1 MPKDMKSKTKV
12 VSAEEDDKISS
23 AILGVY
29 EGECADA
36 NITNLNGLD
45 ITREVWENVFNSD
58 EYKNAIE
65 HRWYLG
71 FLGHPEGEAADC
83 QDFRRACIVMT
94 EGHIDDSGK
103 VYGKFDLID
112 TPVGRI
118 VKTFQDAGVTF
129 GISVRGAGDII
140 NNSVDPDTFVFR
152 GFDLVTFPAFPESI
166 PTFTAVAASTDAE
179 QRKKYQKICAS
190 VKENMKDLDSV
201 SSINTIQSCF
211 APQSDMYQELEERKT
226 EILNEEVQ
234 PVTTVDTAPLAEPG
248 SAELVCESE
257 ECETVDPRVDALT
270 KLYLE
275 TKLQLDTLSTAHKGL
290 EAMYDELVRDN
301 ARRVDS
307 IERICTSQMKSLNS
321 KIEAD
326 QQSYTNMVNRMNS
339 RLSNRKKQLIEANTS
354 LTSARASVSDLEEE
368 NDNLKKA
375 LRAATET
382 ISNLKSE
389 NLEYNMKIKAN
400 QDSIDQKDSI
410 IASLRSKLNE
420 TVSQNAQAKNDASN
434 RDETVEALKSKVEAS
449 SALIKEYQD
458 AYSGLYAHALGVR
471 LPQFR
476 VTASTDVK
484 SLQKMIR
491 SSTSISV
498 KPSILEPTQIID
510 AEDINLD
517 DEDSDDLITL

>member
-1 MPKDMKSKTKV
+1 MAKNMKTKV
-12 VSAEEDDKISS
+12 VSAEDDEIVTD
-23 AILGVY
+23 AILGHY

-45 ITREVWENVFNSD
+45 ITREVWENVFDSD
-58 EYKNAIE
+58 EYKKAIQLG
-65 HRWYLG
+65 HYIG
-71 FLGHPEGEAADC
+71 FLGHPEGEADC
-83 QDFRRACIVMT
+83 QDFRKACIVMT
-94 EGHIDDSGK
+94 EGRIDDKGK
-103 VYGKFDLID
+103 VYGKFNLID

-118 VKTFQDAGVTF
+118 VKTFQDSGVTF

-140 NNSVDPDTFVFR
+140 NNSVDPETFVFR
-152 GFDLVTFPAFPESI
+152 GFDLVTFPAYPESI
-166 PTFTAVAASTDAE
+166 PKFIAASEDVE

-190 VKENMKDLDSV
+190 VKENMDGLTSV
-201 SSINTIQSCF
+201 SSIDTIQSCF
-211 APQSDMYQELEERKT
+211 APQSDMYQELEAKKAELLGQ
-226 EILNEEVQ
+226 EIT
-234 PVTTVDTAPLAEPG
+234 PAVTVETAPLAEPG

-307 IERICTSQMKSLNS
+307 IERICTSQMKSLAS

-339 RLSNRKKQLIEANTS
+339 RLSSRKKQLIEANTS

-368 NDNLKKA
+368 NNNLKKA
-375 LRAATET
+375 LRDATNRIE
-382 ISNLKSE
+382 NLKSE

-400 QDSIDQKDSI
+400 QDSIDKRDSI
-410 IASLRSKLNE
+410 IASLKSKLNE
-420 TVSQNAQAKNDASN
+420 TVSQNAQAKSDASN
-434 RDETVEALKSKVEAS
+434 RDEKVEALQSKVEAS
-449 SALIKEYQD
+449 EALIKEYQD

-471 LPQFR
+471 LPQLR
-476 VTASTDVK
+476 VTASTDAK
-484 SLQKMIR
+484 TLQKMIR
-491 SSTSISV
+491 SSTSIAV

-510 AEDINLD
+510 AEDIVYD
-517 DEDSDDLITL
+517 EEDEDDLVTL